1 MAILKGS
8 SASTKGA
15 GRRSTI
21 KGSQRR
27 GIGLHLSLIT
37 GLLLSVFPFYWAV
50 IMSTHSSTEIFSYPP
65 KLLPGSH
72 FLENVRN
79 LFDNVDFF
87 GSMFNSLLVACSVT
101 VLVLFFDS
109 LAAFVFAK
117 FQFPGRRVLFA
128 LMMVIFMV
136 PAQLQAI
143 PQFVIMAKLGWIGSM
158 TALIVPAAANAFG
171 IFWMRQYM
179 KSAIHDELIDA
190 SKLDGASFLRQYW
203 HVALPVVRPGLAFL
217 GIFTFMGQWNDYAWP
232 LIALTNPD
240 NVTLQVALS
249 QLNGVHGTT
258 DYGMVMT
265 GALLAL
271 IPLLIVFAI
280 GAKQIIADLGKG
292 PSADDGPAAR
302 APPLGVT

>member
-1 MAILKGS
+1 MASLQH
-8 SASTKGA
+8 T
-15 GRRSTI
+15 RRPRGI
-21 KGSQRR
+21 KGTRGR
-27 GIGLHLSLIT
+27 GIALHAVLIA
-37 GLLLSVFPFYWAV
+37 GLLLSAFPFYWAV
-50 IMSTHSSTEIFSYPP
+50 IMSTHTSSEIFSYPP

-72 FLENVRN
+72 FLQNLRS
-79 LFDNVDFF
+79 LFDNIDFF
-87 GSMFNSLLVACSVT
+87 GSMLNSLLVASAVT
-101 VLVLFFDS
+101 FLVLFFDS

-117 FQFPGRRVLFA
+117 FDFPGRRALFVL
-128 LMMVIFMV
+128 LMAIFMV
-136 PAQLQAI
+136 PTQMAII
-143 PQFVIMAKLGWIGSM
+143 PQFVMMAKIGWIGSM

-179 KSAIHDELIDA
+179 RSAIHDELLDA
-190 SKLDGASFLRQYW
+190 SRIDGANFLRQYW

-232 LIALTNPD
+232 LVALTNPD

-271 IPLLIVFAI
+271 VPLLIVFAI
-280 GAKQIIADLGKG
+280 GAKQIIGDLGKG
-292 PSADDGPAAR
+292 AIR
-302 APPLGVT
+302 

>member
-1 MAILKGS
+1 MAS
-8 SASTKGA
+8 
-15 GRRSTI
+15 I
-21 KGSQRR
+21 KGTRGR
-27 GIGLHLSLIT
+27 GIALHAVLVI
-37 GLLLSVFPFYWAV
+37 GLLLSAFPFYWAV
-50 IMSTHSSTEIFSYPP
+50 IMSTHTATEIFSYPP

-72 FLENVRN
+72 FLQNVRS
-79 LFDNVDFF
+79 LFDNIDFF
-87 GSMFNSLLVACSVT
+87 GSMLNSLLVASSVT
-101 VLVLFFDS
+101 FLVLLFDS

-117 FQFPGRRVLFA
+117 FDFPGRRLLFGL
-128 LMMVIFMV
+128 LMLIFMV
-136 PAQLQAI
+136 PTQLAII
-143 PQFVIMAKLGWIGSM
+143 PQFVMMAKIGWIGSM

-179 KSAIHDELIDA
+179 RSAIHDELLDA
-190 SKLDGASFLRQYW
+190 SRIDGANFLRQYW

-217 GIFTFMGQWNDYAWP
+217 GIFTFMGTWNDYAWP
-232 LIALTNPD
+232 LVALTNPD

-280 GAKQIIADLGKG
+280 GAKQIIGDLGKG
-292 PSADDGPAAR
+292 A
-302 APPLGVT
+302 VK

>member
-1 MAILKGS
+1 MASIQ
-8 SASTKGA
+8 GA
-15 GRRSTI
+15 GRPKAI
-21 KGSQRR
+21 KGTRGR
-27 GIGLHLSLIT
+27 GIALHASLIF
-37 GLLLSVFPFYWAV
+37 GVLLSAFPFYWAI
-50 IMSTHSSTEIFSYPP
+50 IMSTHTSSEIFSYPP

-72 FLENVRN
+72 FLQNARS
-79 LFDNVDFF
+79 LFDNIDFF
-87 GSMFNSLLVACSVT
+87 GSMLNSLLVAVSVT

-117 FQFPGRRVLFA
+117 FQFPGRRLLFA
-128 LMMVIFMV
+128 LMMMIFMV
-136 PAQLQAI
+136 PAQLAAI
-143 PQFVIMAKLGWIGSM
+143 PQFVIMARIGWVGSM

-179 KSAIHDELIDA
+179 KGAIHDELLDA
-190 SKLDGASFLRQYW
+190 SKLDGAGFMRQYW

-232 LIALTNPD
+232 LIVLTNPD

-292 PSADDGPAAR
+292 AIR
-302 APPLGVT
+302 

>member
-8 SASTKGA
+8 SASMNGA
-15 GRRSTI
+15 GRTSAI
-21 KGSQRR
+21 KGSRRR
-27 GIGLHLSLIT
+27 GIALHLSLIT

-65 KLLPGSH
+65 KLLPGTH
-72 FLENVRN
+72 FLENVRH

-101 VLVLFFDS
+101 ALVLFFDS

-128 LMMVIFMV
+128 LMMAIFMV

-190 SKLDGASFLRQYW
+190 SKLDGAGFLRQYW

-292 PSADDGPAAR
+292 AIR
-302 APPLGVT
+302 

>member
-1 MAILKGS
+1 MTVRRTRTMKGV
-8 SASTKGA
+8 
-15 GRRSTI
+15 RS
-21 KGSQRR
+21 G
-27 GIGLHLSLIT
+27 GVGLHAGLVLGVLLSL
-37 GLLLSVFPFYWAV
+37 FPFYWTV
-50 IMSTHSSTEIFSYPP
+50 VMSTHTSTEIFQFPP

-72 FLENVRN
+72 FDENIGK
-79 LFDNVDFF
+79 LFDSVDFF
-87 GSMFNSLLVACSVT
+87 GSMLNSAIVAGSVT
-101 VLVLFFDS
+101 FLVLFFDS

-117 FQFPGRRVLFA
+117 FKFPGRKLLF
-128 LMMVIFMV
+128 LVMMGIFMV

-143 PQFVIMAKLGWIGSM
+143 PQFVIMARIGWIGSL

-179 KSAIHDELIDA
+179 SGAIHDELLDA
-190 SKLDGASFLRQYW
+190 SKLDGCGFLRQYW

-217 GIFTFMGQWNDYAWP
+217 GIFTFMAQWNDYAWP

-240 NVTLQVALS
+240 HVTLQVALS

-271 IPLLIVFAI
+271 IPLLVVFAI
-280 GAKQIIADLGKG
+280 GARQMIADL
-292 PSADDGPAAR
+292 AR
-302 APPLGVT
+302 GAIR